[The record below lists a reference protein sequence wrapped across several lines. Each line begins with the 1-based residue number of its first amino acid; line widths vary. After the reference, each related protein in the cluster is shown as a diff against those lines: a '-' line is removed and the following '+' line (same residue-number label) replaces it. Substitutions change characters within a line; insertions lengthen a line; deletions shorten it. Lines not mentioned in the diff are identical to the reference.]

1 MCLQNNTPICIIHSH
16 HNIIKIDWSMQI
28 QIKSERGDQVILN
41 LFLNFDFVR
50 VVFYT
55 YLSIFQSVEDMNKF
69 YDLIL
74 LGSACIRI
82 QRMSTSIYVNDIVFL
97 IFYQLALL
105 ISFTIIT
112 MSYTRLAIYS
122 PTFFYWT
129 NLASWPSLVANISFN
144 TRGYVFAII
153 NYYFI

>member
-1 MCLQNNTPICIIHSH
+1 
-16 HNIIKIDWSMQI
+16 MQI

-69 YDLIL
+69 HDLIL
-74 LGSACIRI
+74 LGYACIRI

-122 PTFFYWT
+122 PTFFY
-129 NLASWPSLVANISFN
+129 
-144 TRGYVFAII
+144 
-153 NYYFI
+153 